1 MIDPATYKTT
11 CLDGLHQRL
20 LPSAVELY
28 RNDGKTPK
36 EKAAAINGLIKQER
50 QALLDQLPA
59 ENNSILRI
67 VLEYCIAVVSLEYR
81 NMLWPY
87 DYMSLSRRVGEL
99 WERTCRAAWD
109 FPASDRLG
117 PMTPPDFNAIR
128 ADIREKFQA
137 LAMPGMEAQMDKM
150 VSQVM
155 GLIGQVNMKSD
166 GVHLHDGMPL
176 VVDFK
181 SGFGSNE
188 KGNTERLQRVGRA
201 YRLWKPETRLLLLVR
216 QSDHN
221 NNYLKTL
228 EDGDDWEVLHSGDA
242 YRAMHA
248 ITGTDIDS
256 TLRQIATFRNDLTPR
271 FWERLRATKQDLE
284 RYLDWSASALASTP
298 AAATE

>member
-1 MIDPATYKTT
+1 MIDSATYKSA
-11 CLDGLHQRL
+11 CLDGLHERL

-28 RNDGKTPK
+28 RDDLKSPK
-36 EKAAAINGLIKQER
+36 EKAKAINGLIKVQR
-50 QALLDQLPA
+50 QALLNDLPTTGG
-59 ENNSILRI
+59 STLRI

-99 WERTCRAAWD
+99 WERTCRAPWD
-109 FPASDRLG
+109 FPTSPNLRS
-117 PMTPPDFNAIR
+117 MTPPDFDAIC
-128 ADIREKFQA
+128 ADIRGKFQA
-137 LAMPGMEAQMDKM
+137 LAMPGMEAQMDEM

-155 GLIGQVNMKSD
+155 DLIGQVNMKSD
-166 GVHLHDGMPL
+166 GVHLYEGTPL

-201 YRLWKPETRLLLLVR
+201 YRIWKPETRLLLLVR

-228 EDGDDWEVLHSGDA
+228 EDGDDWEVLHGGDA
-242 YRAMHA
+242 YRAMQN
-248 ITGTDIDS
+248 ITGTDVSS
-256 TLRQIATFRNDLTPR
+256 TLEQIATFRDDLTPR

-284 RYLDWSASALASTP
+284 RYLDWTGA
-298 AAATE
+298 